1 MINIAYV
8 MGEFPSA
15 TEIFALREIIAL
27 RKAGL
32 GVYVLAI
39 KRGNVSIPYQEAKHS
54 LNAVYWS
61 LDNEKSTTVEF
72 LREFSRKA
80 TKLFRCVSF
89 GKLFHAFVTAVPSPM
104 LHPCSWLRGIRN
116 LVMALEFADAC
127 RFADVKHVHAHFA
140 CLPSDIGLTMANLL
154 EVGFSFSAHAWDIY
168 TVKRS
173 YLLKKVKQARFV
185 ACCTAHGR
193 EHLLRMFP
201 DVRADKFVLV
211 RHGLL
216 MEDFF
221 PPPHPVE
228 QDVPMIVGVGRLEA
242 KKGFVH
248 LIRACAILA
257 ERGVQFSC
265 CIAGEGAMRQTLERE
280 IRYLGLDGKVKLMG
294 YLQLDDVRKLLK
306 HACVFVMSSVRL
318 PDGDCD
324 GVPNA
329 ILEAMAM
336 DTPVIATSIGGI
348 PEVIKDGVNGLLVSP
363 ASPRILADK
372 IQELLTNRER
382 RINIGVAGRQTVFE
396 EFYAPR
402 NVTLLNE
409 LFRTTV
415 FQTHRQR

>member
-27 RKAGL
+27 RKAGI

-39 KRGNVSIPYQEAKHS
+39 KRGKVRIPYQEARHR

-61 LDNEKSTTVEF
+61 LDNEKPTTAEF
-72 LREFSRKA
+72 LGEFSRKA
-80 TKLFRCVSF
+80 IKLFRGVSSK
-89 GKLFHAFVTAVPSPM
+89 KLFQAFITAVPSPV
-104 LHPCSWLRGIRN
+104 LHPYSWLRGIRN
-116 LVMALEFADAC
+116 LVMAFEFAETC
-127 RFADVKHVHAHFA
+127 RFADIKHVHAHFA
-140 CLPSDIGLTMANLL
+140 CLPSDIGLTMARLL
-154 EVGFSFSAHAWDIY
+154 GVGFSFSAHAWDIY
-168 TVKRS
+168 TMERS
-173 YLLKKVKQARFV
+173 YLFKKVKQARFV
-185 ACCTAHGR
+185 ACCTIHGR

-201 DVRADKFVLV
+201 DMQADKFVLV

-216 MEDFF
+216 MEDFI
-221 PPPHPVE
+221 PPPHPIE
-228 QDVPMIVGVGRLEA
+228 QDIPTIAGVGRLEA

-257 ERGVQFSC
+257 ERGVQFLC
-265 CIAGEGAMRQTLERE
+265 CIAGEGTMRQTLEQE
-280 IRYLGLDGKVKLMG
+280 IRHLGLDGNVKLMG
-294 YLQLDDVRKLLK
+294 YLPLNDVRKLLK
-306 HACVFVMSSVRL
+306 QACVFIMPSISL

-324 GVPNA
+324 GIPNA

-336 DTPVIATSIGGI
+336 GTPVIASSTGGI
-348 PEVIKDGVNGLLVSP
+348 PEVIKDGVNGLIVSP

-382 RINIGVAGRQTVFE
+382 RMNIGLAGRQTVFE
-396 EFYAPR
+396 EFYAPT
-402 NVTLLNE
+402 NVTLLAE

-415 FQTHRQR
+415 FQTQRQR